1 VVTAKELTDDDRAL
15 LYGRV
20 EHVFQK
26 GAFSREELL
35 LKLRAILRERIEAPR
50 GEGATTNARHR
61 G

>member
-26 GAFSREELL
+26 GAFSRE
-35 LKLRAILRERIEAPR
+35 
-50 GEGATTNARHR
+50 
-61 G
+61 